1 MRKPKPLDIVWINH
15 KKYYITIANEDY
27 CQVTAETDYNDFKI
41 ILYDNIR
48 FGEVEQS
55 TGEILLVGDVI
66 NPELLL

>member
-15 KKYYITIANEDY
+15 KKYYITIADEDY
-27 CQVTAETDYNDFKI
+27 CKVTAEADYNDFKI

-48 FGEVEQS
+48 FGEYKQN
-55 TGEILLVGDVI
+55 GDIILVGDVI